1 MRARV
6 PGAVMIS
13 APMRTQH
20 LVPALIASLA
30 ASLSCAA
37 PHPAAL
43 VFEPCRIEHPSKL
56 RAIAAECGRLVVA
69 ENPADPDG
77 RHIALHVARIPA
89 VNRRKL
95 PDPLFVIPGGP
106 GMAAT
111 DFYSGVA
118 PAFARIQRDR
128 DIVLV
133 DQRGTGRSNPLVC
146 PLTEDMMLQATPE
159 QIAAESARC
168 RSALASRAKVEYYT
182 TSIAVQDLDRVR
194 AALGYRKVNLY
205 GVSYGTRVAQHYLRR
220 FPSRARTVIL
230 DGVVP
235 PQLILGPAL
244 AIDAENAL
252 TSILGR
258 CARDPACRAS
268 FGDPMRAYRNLRAE
282 LVAKPVAVQLPHPTT
297 GAPWT
302 MTFTDTHLATVLRLA
317 SYASEQAALLP
328 LALHAADSDGNF
340 APLAAQFAMVSD
352 SLENLLAYGM
362 NASVVCAEDAP
373 FYDERLIDREKLER
387 TYLGTLQLDALRKV
401 CEVWPRGP
409 MDPDLHAPLESHTP
423 ALLMSGT
430 DDPVTPASY
439 GKQAARGFVD
449 RKHLVLRDQGHG
461 QLNAPCV
468 DRIMADFVAAGTTS
482 DLEVSCTR
490 AVKPMPFFTSLS
502 GPPP

>member
-1 MRARV
+1 VV
-6 PGAVMIS
+6 P
-13 APMRTQH
+13 
-20 LVPALIASLA
+20 
-30 ASLSCAA
+30 
-37 PHPAAL
+37 
-43 VFEPCRIEHPSKL
+43 
-56 RAIAAECGRLVVA
+56 
-69 ENPADPDG
+69 ENPAKPEG
-77 RHIALHVARIPA
+77 RRIGLHVARVPA

-95 PDPLFVIPGGP
+95 PDPLFVIAGGP

-111 DFYSGVA
+111 DFYAGVA
-118 PAFARIQRDR
+118 PAFARIRRDR

-133 DQRGTGRSNPLVC
+133 DQRGTGKSNPLVC
-146 PLTEDMMLQATPE
+146 QLTEDMMLQATPE

-168 RSALASRAKVEYYT
+168 GRELASRADVAYYT
-182 TSIAVQDLDRVR
+182 TSLAVQDLERVR
-194 AALGYRKVNLY
+194 VALGYREVNLY
-205 GVSYGTRVAQHYLRR
+205 GVSYGTRVAQHYVRR
-220 FPSRARTVIL
+220 FPDHARTVIL

-252 TSILGR
+252 TSILRR

-268 FGDPMRAYRNLRAE
+268 FGDPVRAYRNLRAE
-282 LVAKPVAVQLPHPTT
+282 LDAKPVSVQLPHPTT

-302 MTFTDTHLATVLRLA
+302 ITFTETHLATVLRLA

-328 LALHAADSDGNF
+328 LALHAADVDDNF
-340 APLAAQFAMVSD
+340 APLAAQFAMVND

-362 NASVVCAEDAP
+362 NASVVCAEDVP
-373 FYDERLIDREKLER
+373 FYDDRLIDRERLER

-409 MDPDLHAPLESHTP
+409 MDPDLHAPLASRTP

-439 GKQAARGFVD
+439 GVEAARGFSD
-449 RKHLVLRDQGHG
+449 ARHLVLRDQGHG
-461 QLNAPCV
+461 QLGAPCI
-468 DRIMADFVAAGTTS
+468 DRIMAEFVAAGS
-482 DLEVSCTR
+482 PRKLEVSCTR

-502 GPPP
+502 GPAP

>member
-1 MRARV
+1 MRMKAL
-6 PGAVMIS
+6 IS
-13 APMRTQH
+13 ALAVLAPATLAHAAERPAP
-20 LVPALIASLA
+20 LVL
-30 ASLSCAA
+30 
-37 PHPAAL
+37 
-43 VFEPCRIEHPSKL
+43 EPCRVEHPSKL
-56 RAIAAECGRLVVA
+56 TAFAAECGTLVVP
-69 ENPADPDG
+69 ENPARPEG
-77 RHIALHVARIPA
+77 RRIGLHVARVPA

-95 PDPLFVIPGGP
+95 PDPLFVIAGGP

-118 PAFARIQRDR
+118 PAFARIRRDR

-133 DQRGTGRSNPLVC
+133 DQRGTGKSNALVC
-146 PLTEDMMLQATPE
+146 PVTEDAMLHATPE

-168 RSALASRAKVEYYT
+168 RTALAARADVAYYT
-182 TSIAVQDLDRVR
+182 TSLAVQDLERVR
-194 AALGYRKVNLY
+194 AALGYRQVNLY
-205 GVSYGTRVAQHYLRR
+205 GVSYGTRVAQHYVRR
-220 FPSRARTVIL
+220 FPARARTVIL

-258 CARDPACRAS
+258 CARDAGCRAN
-268 FGDPMRAYRNLRAE
+268 FGDPVRAYRNLRAE
-282 LVAKPVAVQLPHPTT
+282 LDAKPVSVQLPHPAT

-302 MTFTDTHLATVLRLA
+302 LTFTDAHLAMVLRLA

-340 APLAAQFAMVSD
+340 APLASQFAMVND

-362 NASVVCAEDAP
+362 NASVVCAEDVP
-373 FYDERLIDREKLER
+373 FYDGLTIDREKLER

-409 MDPDLHAPLESHTP
+409 MDRDLHEPLSSGTP

-439 GKQAARGFVD
+439 GEQASRGFSD
-449 RKHLVLRDQGHG
+449 HRHLVLRDQGHG
-461 QLNAPCV
+461 QLSAPCV
-468 DRIMADFVAAGTTS
+468 DRIMADFVAAGTTRE
-482 DLEVSCTR
+482 LEVSCTR

-502 GPPP
+502 GPAP